1 MINIYPLG
9 IPSAQLIGV
18 PLIPFVF
25 GIPSAEA
32 FGTPNIP
39 AYVGITS
46 QESFGLPTVGIWWLH
61 WRAFDN
67 FNMYMPVVMAFSAKV
82 ERYQYAENLML
93 NMELGGKYKYD
104 WKFTPRKFGRPIL
117 PKMRVWDHLNVW
129 IREGLR

>member
-1 MINIYPLG
+1 MINVYPLG
-9 IPSAQLIGV
+9 IPSSQLMGIIF
-18 PLIPFVF
+18 IPFVY

-39 AYVGITS
+39 AYAGIPS
-46 QESFGLPTVGIWWLH
+46 AEAFGSPIVGIWWLH

-67 FNMYMPVVMAFSAKV
+67 KNMFTKQQMVFSTTD
-82 ERYQYAENLML
+82 ERHQYAENLML

-117 PKMRVWDHLNVW
+117 PKMKFWDHLDVW